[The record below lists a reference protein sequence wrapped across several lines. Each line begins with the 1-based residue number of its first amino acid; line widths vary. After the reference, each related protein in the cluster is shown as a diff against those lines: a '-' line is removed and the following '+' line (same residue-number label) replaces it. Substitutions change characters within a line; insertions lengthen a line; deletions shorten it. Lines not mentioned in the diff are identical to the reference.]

1 MKIDWPKLAVSIV
14 VCQLAGIIGSFFTT
28 ASISTWYVTLEKPF
42 FTPPGWAFAPVWIT
56 LYLLMGISAYIIW
69 SKGLD
74 KPAVRFSMAAFGVQ
88 LALNA
93 FWSVAFFGM
102 RSPLFGLI
110 VIVALWA
117 AILATILGFMR
128 ISTKAA
134 LLLVPY
140 ITWVSLAA
148 LINLSIFLL
157 N

>member
-1 MKIDWPKLAVSIV
+1 MKIDWLKLVVCLV
-14 VCQLAGIIGSFFTT
+14 VCQLAGVIGSFFT
-28 ASISTWYVTLEKPF
+28 ASSVSTWYVTLDKPF

-56 LYLLMGISAYIIW
+56 LYVLMGISAYIIW

-74 KPAVRFSMAAFGVQ
+74 KPAARFAMAAFGVQ
-88 LALNA
+88 LVLNA

-102 RSPLFGLI
+102 KSPLFGLI
-110 VIVALWA
+110 VIAALWA

-128 ISTKAA
+128 ISMKAA

-148 LINLSIFLL
+148 ILNLSIYLL